1 MYGGTGLS
9 PFHCISYILM
19 KKVTLLF
26 VIGLFF
32 LCFVLNCVYTW
43 CFFVS
48 NCLSNLINYI
58 WLNIII
64 FQR

>member
-26 VIGLFF
+26 VIGF
-32 LCFVLNCVYTW
+32 LCFVLNCVYTHDA
-43 CFFVS
+43 FFVS